1 MVLSCRHILPRYP
14 PGDLSDGKSRI
25 WVIFTVIIDNIGDS
39 KVENKSDDSETI
51 GGCLYGAE
59 TSPNR
64 DGKHPRRPCTPR

>member
-39 KVENKSDDSETI
+39 KVEK
-51 GGCLYGAE
+51 
-59 TSPNR
+59 R
-64 DGKHPRRPCTPR
+64 VMVRRLLRTAYMGRLD